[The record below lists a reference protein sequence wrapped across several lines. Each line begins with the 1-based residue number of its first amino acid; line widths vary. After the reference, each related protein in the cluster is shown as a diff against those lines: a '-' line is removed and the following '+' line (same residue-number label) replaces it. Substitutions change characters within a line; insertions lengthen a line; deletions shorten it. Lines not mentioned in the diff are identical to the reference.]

1 MKKYIL
7 LFLAILGI
15 TSCTQMRS
23 IETNLESQ
31 GYGKACE
38 HPVYIATVARDA
50 DQMGGVLNSVS
61 LRLAVLVRE
70 AQAKYG
76 NDATVENVRWDLQ
89 NGKRRS
95 VVYDVVKCK

>member
-1 MKKYIL
+1 
-7 LFLAILGI
+7 
-15 TSCTQMRS
+15 MRS

-38 HPVYIATVARDA
+38 HPDYIATVARDA
-50 DQMGGVLNSVS
+50 DQKGGVLNSVS
-61 LRLAVLVRE
+61 LRMAVLLRE

-76 NDATVENVRWDLQ
+76 NDVTIENVRWDLQ